1 MFWIV
6 ISQLLSIPIFAIFA
20 YIILNEPLVVFGST
34 IYCMTWVFI
43 SAYMSKPCDSK
54 LQGEKMKKA
63 EILEILNREL
73 IDDLEYDILFDYNK
87 PEFNIWRG

>member
-1 MFWIV
+1 M
-6 ISQLLSIPIFAIFA
+6 
-20 YIILNEPLVVFGST
+20 NH
-34 IYCMTWVFI
+34 
-43 SAYMSKPCDSK
+43 K